1 LFRQAFYKRAALP
14 WRFWTQGE
22 VNEVNWKESEMDRRE
37 DYGGA
42 SPITWI
48 IGAVLVAAAIYWLFG
63 GFGG

>member
-1 LFRQAFYKRAALP
+1 
-14 WRFWTQGE
+14 
-22 VNEVNWKESEMDRRE
+22 MDRRE

-48 IGAVLVAAAIYWLFG
+48 IGAVLIAAAIYWLFG